1 MTNSK
6 VFHILNG
13 DCLAATLDKVV
24 DKSQMI
30 IWRECLIEG
39 PVKEENF
46 WINRQYF
53 IAQTYAESEIGYQ
66 EKVLS
71 EFQKF
76 ENIEEG
82 SAIYFWF
89 EDDVFCQLN
98 FWFLLSEVKKDLKLF
113 RVFPKEESWDGFA
126 NLEAT
131 DFENQIKTAIEI
143 SERDIALAKKLW
155 KAFSDNDLEELKS
168 LSSENSK
175 VFRKLHLIVDSIIDL
190 KSSETKSELKYLSE
204 NYKNF
209 EDLCKEVKL
218 KYGVFGFGDL
228 QVKNLIK

>member
-1 MTNSK
+1 MTDSK
-6 VFHILNG
+6 IFHVLNG
-13 DCLAATLDKVV
+13 DCLASTLDKIV

-46 WINRQYF
+46 WINRQNF
-53 IAQTYAESEIGYQ
+53 IAQTYAESELGYQ
-66 EKVLS
+66 QKVLT

-76 ENIEEG
+76 KNIEG
-82 SAIYFWF
+82 NSVIYFWF
-89 EDDVFCQLN
+89 EDDIFCQLN
-98 FWFLLSEVKKDLKLF
+98 FWFLLNEVRKDLKLF

-131 DFENQIKTAIEI
+131 DFENQIETAIEI
-143 SERDIALAKKLW
+143 SNQYIELAKMLW
-155 KAFSDNDLEELKS
+155 KAFSENDLEELKK

-175 VFRKLHLIVDSIIDL
+175 VFRKLDLIVDSIIQL
-190 KSSETKSELKYLSE
+190 KSGKTKSELKELSE
-204 NYKNF
+204 NFESFENF
-209 EDLCKEVKL
+209 FSEVKQ

-228 QVKNLIK
+228 QVKNLII